1 MDRATYIRTKV
12 FEKLNGL
19 TFGGVEIPI
28 FDEYVNPSVAIPSV
42 KGSNETYI
50 VIQDQYEGYNETQ
63 TVCNPRFDLNL
74 TIRVVTTWGNVG
86 SKKLCEDIANE
97 VELLL
102 RDSRG
107 QTTIAGLKQV
117 DLINAQSIAE
127 YADSSISFSK
137 ILTLNFIRNG

>member
-28 FDEYVNPSVAIPSV
+28 FDEYVNPSVTIPSV

-74 TIRVVTTWGNVG
+74 TIRVVTTWGNVA

-102 RDSRG
+102 RDSRSN
-107 QTTIAGLKQV
+107 TTIAGVKQV
-117 DLINAQSIAE
+117 DLINAQSTAE

>member
-28 FDEYVNPSVAIPSV
+28 FDEYVNPSVTIPSV
-42 KGSNETYI
+42 NGSNETYI
-50 VIQDQYEGYNETQ
+50 IIQDQYEGYNETQ
-63 TVCNPRFDLNL
+63 TVCDPRFDLNL

>member
-28 FDEYVNPSVAIPSV
+28 FDEYVNPSVTIPSV

-50 VIQDQYEGYNETQ
+50 IIQDQYEGYNETQ
-63 TVCNPRFDLNL
+63 TVCDPRFDLNL

-102 RDSRG
+102 RDSRSN
-107 QTTIAGLKQV
+107 TTIAGVKQV
-117 DLINAQSIAE
+117 DLINAQSTAE

>member
-19 TFGGVEIPI
+19 TFGGIEIPI

-42 KGSNETYI
+42 NGSNETYI
-50 VIQDQYEGYNETQ
+50 IIQDQYEGYNGTQ

-86 SKKLCEDIANE
+86 SKKLCEDIGNVAIN
-97 VELLL
+97 LL
-102 RDSRG
+102 RDDRG
-107 QTTIAGLKQV
+107 GSLIDGIKDCLLYTSDVADERPSV
-117 DLINAQSIAE
+117 DLGG
-127 YADSSISFSK
+127 
-137 ILTLNFIRNG
+137 R

>member
-19 TFGGVEIPI
+19 TFNGIEIPI
-28 FDEYVNPSVAIPSV
+28 FDEYVNPSVTIPSPN
-42 KGSNETYI
+42 GSNETYI
-50 VIQDQYEGYNETQ
+50 IIQDQYEEYNETQ
-63 TVCNPRFDLNL
+63 TVCDPRFDLNL

-102 RDSRG
+102 RDSRSN
-107 QTTIAGLKQV
+107 TTIEGVKQV

-137 ILTLNFIRNG
+137 ILTLNFIKNG

>member
-28 FDEYVNPSVAIPSV
+28 FDEYVNPSVTIPSV
-42 KGSNETYI
+42 NGSNETYI
-50 VIQDQYEGYNETQ
+50 IIQDQYEGYNETQ
-63 TVCNPRFDLNL
+63 TVCDPRFDLNL
-74 TIRVVTTWGNVG
+74 TIRVVTTWGNVA

-102 RDSRG
+102 RDSRSN
-107 QTTIAGLKQV
+107 TTIAGVKQV

-137 ILTLNFIRNG
+137 ILTLKFIKNG

>member
-28 FDEYVNPSVAIPSV
+28 FDEYVNPSVTIPSV

-50 VIQDQYEGYNETQ
+50 IIQDQYEGYNETQ
-63 TVCNPRFDLNL
+63 TVCAPRFDLNL
-74 TIRVVTTWGNVG
+74 TIRVVTTWGNVA

>member
-1 MDRATYIRTKV
+1 MDRATYIREKV
-12 FEKLNGL
+12 FAKLNGY
-19 TFGGVEIPI
+19 TFGGVEIPV
-28 FDEYVNPSVAIPSV
+28 FDEYVNPSIPIPSPN
-42 KGSNETYI
+42 GSNETYI
-50 VIQDQYEGYNETQ
+50 IIQDQYEGYNETQ

-74 TIRVVTTWGNVG
+74 TIRVVTTWGNVA

-107 QTTIAGLKQV
+107 QTTIAGVKQV

-137 ILTLNFIRNG
+137 ILTLKFIKNG

>member
-19 TFGGVEIPI
+19 TFNGIEIPI
-28 FDEYVNPSVAIPSV
+28 FDEYVNPSVAIPSIS
-42 KGSNETYI
+42 GSNETYI
-50 VIQDQYEGYNETQ
+50 IIQDQYEGYNETQ

-107 QTTIAGLKQV
+107 QTTIAGVKQV